1 MKLLQRYV
9 LIELLRVFSLLVCGL
24 TILLVVVGV
33 LGEAAANGLGPKQIL
48 DILPYVVPSLLPF
61 TIPATLLLTTCVV
74 YGRMSGDQEITAT
87 KAAGISVISLLW
99 PSFILAAFLSLG
111 TFILTDQFIP
121 WARTNIQQIITMA
134 MEDIFLDVLRA
145 KQQINQVDHGISIA
159 VIRVDGKRLIHPTFQ
174 YESKDG
180 SRVTIQAQ
188 EATLKF
194 DLEKKQVLLQL
205 YRGHI
210 ATAGQVAVWF
220 DRTSRPFPLPMSEEE
235 ERPRN
240 LPIEKIRHEMLK
252 INQER
257 HERQHKQMA
266 LTAFAL
272 TQGQFERLNDPVLRV
287 YEPRMNILMARYR
300 KLDTEVHSRLA
311 LACSCFFFVLV
322 GSPFSIL
329 QGKRQ
334 FLTNFFLCFVPILL
348 FYYPIVL
355 LTMNLAKNDDLNAAW
370 GMWIGNGV
378 LLLAGLYILRKVLRY

>member
-1 MKLLQRYV
+1 MDVYALHRAVGLDDDRKQQAAVEPAARGVGIVERTDALDLLAP
-9 LIELLRVFSLLVCGL
+9 VF
-24 TILLVVVGV
+24 GV

-48 DILPYVVPSLLPF
+48 EILPYVVPSLLPF

-87 KAAGISVISLLW
+87 KAAGISVMSLLW

-121 WARTNIQQIITMA
+121 WARTNIQQIITLA

-194 DLEKKQVLLQL
+194 DLQKKQVLLQL

-240 LPIEKIRHEMLK
+240 LPIDRIR
-252 INQER
+252 
-257 HERQHKQMA
+257 RQRA
-266 LTAFAL
+266 TTA
-272 TQGQFERLNDPVLRV
+272 VSRV
-287 YEPRMNILMARYR
+287 DVA
-300 KLDTEVHSRLA
+300 
-311 LACSCFFFVLV
+311 SCNVEAV
-322 GSPFSIL
+322 MHGEES
-329 QGKRQ
+329 
-334 FLTNFFLCFVPILL
+334 T
-348 FYYPIVL
+348 
-355 LTMNLAKNDDLNAAW
+355 
-370 GMWIGNGV
+370 
-378 LLLAGLYILRKVLRY
+378 LAGLSPPLRGRVGEGGTADTGARGLPLSLTLPRKGGGNPTAGVSLTPA